1 MQPTLIILAAG
12 MGSRYGSLKQI
23 DRFGPSGE
31 TIVEYSIYDA
41 LRAGFEKIVLVI
53 RQNFADDFRE
63 IVLNKAMK
71 KADISF
77 VFQELDNLPS
87 GFSLPADR
95 VKPWG
100 TGHAVLMAAGKVNT
114 PFAVVNA
121 DDFYGAQ
128 SYRIM
133 ADFLSRPQQG
143 SPEEYCLVDYR
154 LDNTLSESGYVSRGI
169 CNVNADNYLTDI
181 TEHKKISR
189 NGNEIISL
197 TESGKIILTGK
208 ERVSMNLMGFLPSM
222 FDHLQ
227 QQFTAFLNVNSRNKD
242 AEFFLPSAMNEVIKS
257 GKARVKVLPTMEKWF
272 GVTYREDRD
281 MVMNSLKKL
290 VEQGVYPASLW
301 KLKTN
306 R

>member
-1 MQPTLIILAAG
+1 MQPSLIILAAG

-41 LRAGFEKIVLVI
+41 LRAGFKKIVVVV
-53 RQNFADDFRE
+53 RQNFVDDFRE
-63 IVLNKAMK
+63 VVLNKAMQ

-77 VFQELDNLPS
+77 VFQELDMLPS

-100 TGHAVLMAAGKVNT
+100 TGHAVLMAAGTVNT
-114 PFAVVNA
+114 PFAVINA

-128 SYRIM
+128 SYRIIS
-133 ADFLSRPQQG
+133 DYLSKPRAA

-169 CNVNADNYLTDI
+169 CHVSADNYLTDI
-181 TEHKKISR
+181 TEHKKIIREGEGIS
-189 NGNEIISL
+189 SL
-197 TESGKIILTGK
+197 TDSGKISLTGK

-222 FDHLQ
+222 FDHLR
-227 QQFTAFLNVNSRNKD
+227 QQFITFLTVNSGNRD
-242 AEFFLPSAMNEVIKS
+242 TEFFLPFAMNEVIKS

-290 VEQGVYPASLW
+290 VDRGVYPRNLW
-301 KLKTN
+301 E
-306 R
+306 

>member
-41 LRAGFEKIVLVI
+41 LRAGFGKIVLVI
-53 RQNFADDFRE
+53 RQNFVDDFRE
-63 IVLNKAMK
+63 IVLDKAMK
-71 KADISF
+71 KADIRF
-77 VFQELDNLPS
+77 VFQELDNLPQ

-100 TGHAVLMAAGKVNT
+100 TGHAVLMAASEVNT

-133 ADFLSRPQQG
+133 SDFLSMPRQG
-143 SPEEYCLVDYR
+143 DLEEYCLVDYR
-154 LDNTLSESGYVSRGI
+154 LDNTLSESGFVSRGI
-169 CNVNADNYLTDI
+169 CNVNRENYLTDI

-189 NGNEIISL
+189 EGNEIISL

-222 FDHLQ
+222 FNHLKE
-227 QQFTAFLNVNSRNKD
+227 QFAGFLTANSDKKD
-242 AEFFLPSAMNEVIKS
+242 TEFYLPSAMNAVIKS

-272 GVTYREDRD
+272 GVTYREDRE
-281 MVMNSLKKL
+281 MVTNSLKKL
-290 VEQGVYPASLW
+290 TGQGLYPNSLW
-301 KLKTN
+301 E
-306 R
+306 

>member
-63 IVLNKAMK
+63 IVLNKALK
-71 KADISF
+71 KAEISF
-77 VFQELDNLPS
+77 AFQELDNLPK

-100 TGHAVLMAAGKVNT
+100 TGHAVLMAANMANT

-121 DDFYGAQ
+121 DDFYGAK
-128 SYRIM
+128 SYRII
-133 ADFLSRPQQG
+133 ADFLSQPQQG
-143 SPEEYCLVDYR
+143 GPEEYCLVDYR

-169 CNVNADNYLTDI
+169 CNVNKDNYLTDI

-189 NGNEIISL
+189 NGNEISSL
-197 TESGKIILTGK
+197 TDAGKIILTGK

-227 QQFTAFLNVNSRNKD
+227 QQFTTFLNVNSGNKD
-242 AEFFLPSAMNEVIKS
+242 SEFFLPSAMNEVIKS

-290 VEQGVYPASLW
+290 VEQGVYPNSLW
-301 KLKTN
+301 
-306 R
+306 

>member
-31 TIVEYSIYDA
+31 TIVEYSIFDA
-41 LRAGFEKIVLVI
+41 LRAGFGKIVLVI

-63 IVLNKAMK
+63 IVLDKAMK

-87 GFSLPADR
+87 GFSLPAGR

-121 DDFYGAQ
+121 DDFYGAR

-133 ADFLSRPQQG
+133 ADFLSNSRKKDG
-143 SPEEYCLVDYR
+143 EEYCLVDYR
-154 LDNTLSESGYVSRGI
+154 LDNTLSESGYVSRGL
-169 CNVNADNYLTDI
+169 CKADADNYLMDI

-189 NGNEIISL
+189 SGNEIVSL
-197 TESGKIILTGK
+197 TESGKLILTGK

-222 FDHLQ
+222 FDHLR
-227 QQFTAFLNVNSRNKD
+227 QQFITFLNGNSQNND

-257 GKARVKVLPTMEKWF
+257 GKARVKVLPTPEKWF

-281 MVMNSLKKL
+281 MVMNSLKLL
-290 VEQGVYPASLW
+290 VNNGVYPDSLW
-301 KLKTN
+301 K
-306 R
+306 

>member
-1 MQPTLIILAAG
+1 MKPTLIILAAG

-41 LRAGFEKIVLVI
+41 LRAGFEKVVLVI

-77 VFQELDNLPS
+77 VFQELDNLPT
-87 GFSLPADR
+87 GFRLPAGR

-100 TGHAVLMAAGKVNT
+100 TGHAVLMAANKVNT

-133 ADFLSRPQQG
+133 ADFLSQTQHK
-143 SPEEYCLVDYR
+143 SPEEYCLVDYM
-154 LDNTLSESGYVSRGI
+154 LVNTLSESGYVSRGI
-169 CNVNADNYLTDI
+169 CNVNEDNYLTDI

-189 NGNEIISL
+189 NGNEISSFP
-197 TESGKIILTGK
+197 ESGKVVLTGK
-208 ERVSMNLMGFLPSM
+208 DRVSMNLMGFLPSM

-227 QQFTAFLNVNSRNKD
+227 HQFTAFLKLNSGNKD
-242 AEFFLPSAMNEVIKS
+242 AEFFLPSAMNEVIRS
-257 GKARVKVLPTMEKWF
+257 GKARVKVMPTMEKWF
-272 GVTYREDRD
+272 GVTYREDRE

-290 VEQGVYPASLW
+290 VEQGVYPNTLW
-301 KLKTN
+301 Q
-306 R
+306 

>member
-41 LRAGFEKIVLVI
+41 LRAGFKKIVLVI
-53 RQNFADDFRE
+53 RQNFAEDFRE
-63 IVLNKAMK
+63 IVLNKAMN
-71 KADISF
+71 KADVSF

-100 TGHAVLMAAGKVNT
+100 TGHAVLMAAGQVTT

-121 DDFYGAQ
+121 DDFYGAR
-128 SYRIM
+128 SYKIM
-133 ADFLSRPQQG
+133 ADFLSSPQ
-143 SPEEYCLVDYR
+143 PKDREEYCLVDYR
-154 LDNTLSESGYVSRGI
+154 LDNTLSESGYVSRGL
-169 CNVNADNYLTDI
+169 CNVNAENYLLDI

-189 NGNEIISL
+189 SGNEIVSL
-197 TESGKIILTGK
+197 AESEKIILTGK

-222 FDHLQ
+222 FDHLR
-227 QQFTAFLNVNSRNKD
+227 QQFITFLNVNSKNRES
-242 AEFFLPSAMNEVIKS
+242 EFFLPSAMNEVIKS
-257 GKARVKVLPTMEKWF
+257 GKARVKVLPTPEKWF

-290 VEQGVYPASLW
+290 VDAGVYPDSLW
-301 KLKTN
+301 K
-306 R
+306 

>member
-1 MQPTLIILAAG
+1 

-41 LRAGFEKIVLVI
+41 LRAGFGKIVLVI

-77 VFQELDNLPS
+77 VFQEPDNLPS

-95 VKPWG
+95 IKPWG
-100 TGHAVLMAAGKVNT
+100 TGHAVLMAADKVNT

-128 SYRIM
+128 SYRIVS
-133 ADFLSRPQQG
+133 DFLSLPLQG
-143 SPEEYCLVDYR
+143 GLEEYGLVDYR
-154 LDNTLSESGYVSRGI
+154 LDNTLSESGFVSRGL
-169 CNVNADNYLTDI
+169 CHVNADNYLTDI

-189 NGNEIISL
+189 NGHEIISQ
-197 TESGKIILTGK
+197 TETGTIILTGK

-227 QQFTAFLNVNSRNKD
+227 QQFTAFLNKNSKNKD
-242 AEFFLPSAMNEVIKS
+242 AEFFLPSAMNEVIKT
-257 GKARVKVLPTMEKWF
+257 GKARVKVLPTLEKWF

-281 MVMNSLKKL
+281 MVMNSLKNL
-290 VEQGVYPASLW
+290 VELGIYPPTLW
-301 KLKTN
+301 
-306 R
+306 

>member
-1 MQPTLIILAAG
+1 MQPNLIILAAG

-41 LRAGFEKIVLVI
+41 LRAGFDKVVLVI

-77 VFQELDNLPS
+77 VFQELDNLPK

-100 TGHAVLMAAGKVNT
+100 TGHAVLMAAGKVNS

-133 ADFLSRPQQG
+133 ADFLSQSQNKT
-143 SPEEYCLVDYR
+143 PEEYCLVDYR
-154 LDNTLSESGYVSRGI
+154 LNNTLSESGYVSRGI
-169 CNVNADNYLTDI
+169 CNVNNDNYLTDI

-189 NGNEIISL
+189 NGNEISSL

-227 QQFTAFLNVNSRNKD
+227 QQFTAFLDLNSGNKD

-281 MVMNSLKKL
+281 MVMNSLKRL
-290 VEQGVYPASLW
+290 VEQGIYPKSLW
-301 KLKTN
+301 
-306 R
+306 

>member
-41 LRAGFEKIVLVI
+41 LRAGFEKVVLVI

-77 VFQELDNLPS
+77 VFQELDNLPK
-87 GFSLPADR
+87 GFILPADR

-100 TGHAVLMAAGKVNT
+100 TGHAVLMAATKVNT

-133 ADFLSRPQQG
+133 SDFLSRPQQG

-169 CNVNADNYLTDI
+169 CNVSRDNYLTDI

-189 NGNEIISL
+189 NGNEVSSL
-197 TESGKIILTGK
+197 TESGKIILTGN

-222 FDHLQ
+222 FEHLR
-227 QQFTAFLNVNSRNKD
+227 QQFTAFLNVNSGNKD

-290 VEQGVYPASLW
+290 VDQGIYPTSLW
-301 KLKTN
+301 K
-306 R
+306 

>member
-53 RQNFADDFRE
+53 RQNFADDFRD
-63 IVLNKAMK
+63 IVLNKALK
-71 KADISF
+71 KAEISF
-77 VFQELDNLPS
+77 AFQELDNLPK

-100 TGHAVLMAAGKVNT
+100 TGHAVLMAANMANT

-121 DDFYGAQ
+121 DDFYGAK
-128 SYRIM
+128 SYRII
-133 ADFLSRPQQG
+133 ADFLSQPQQG
-143 SPEEYCLVDYR
+143 GPEEYCLVDYR

-169 CNVNADNYLTDI
+169 CNVNKDNYLTDI

-189 NGNEIISL
+189 NGNEISSL
-197 TESGKIILTGK
+197 TDAGKIILTGK

-227 QQFTAFLNVNSRNKD
+227 QQFTTFLNVNSGNKD
-242 AEFFLPSAMNEVIKS
+242 SEFFLPSAMNEVIKS

-290 VEQGVYPASLW
+290 VDQGVYPNSLW
-301 KLKTN
+301 Q
-306 R
+306 

>member
-41 LRAGFEKIVLVI
+41 LRAGFKKVVLVI

-63 IVLNKAMK
+63 IVLNNAMK

-77 VFQELDNLPS
+77 VFQELDNLPP
-87 GFSLPADR
+87 GISLPADR

-100 TGHAVLMAAGKVNT
+100 TGHAVLMADGKVDT

-133 ADFLSRPQQG
+133 ADFLSQPRLNP
-143 SPEEYCLVDYR
+143 PEEYCLVDYR
-154 LDNTLSESGYVSRGI
+154 LVNTLSESGYVSRGI
-169 CNVNADNYLTDI
+169 CSVNKDNYLTDI
-181 TEHKKISR
+181 TEHKKLKR
-189 NGNEIISL
+189 DGNEISSL
-197 TESGKIILTGK
+197 TENGKIILTGN

-222 FDHLQ
+222 FDHLR
-227 QQFTAFLNVNSRNKD
+227 QQFAAFLEANYLNNS

-272 GVTYREDRD
+272 GVTYREDRE
-281 MVMNSLKKL
+281 MVMNSLKEL
-290 VEQGVYPASLW
+290 VDRGVYPTSLW
-301 KLKTN
+301 K
-306 R
+306 